1 MTQLDLMENETLH
14 VLIIDDEIDF
24 AEELQEFLQLRHF
37 EAAVAFTP
45 DEGMAALRRS
55 LFDLLILDIRLPG
68 RDGLDILK
76 QVRTLYP
83 GMEVI
88 MISGHGDMD
97 TVIKAMRNGAI
108 DYLRKPFRHVDMQL
122 SIERTRK
129 YILLQKRMKEMK
141 DRNSLISEELEK
153 RIERN
158 FIGESPQIKQ
168 VLQLASTAAL
178 YKTTNVLITGE
189 SGTGKE
195 IIARIIHYASEQRD
209 KNFCAVNSSAVTE
222 TLLESE
228 FFGHVKG
235 SFTGAIGDK
244 KGYFE
249 IANEG
254 TLFLDEIAD
263 MPLSLQAKLL
273 RAIEEKKIKRVGGN
287 DEISVDFRVISATNH
302 DFKKLLDDRVFRLD
316 LFHRLN
322 TLTIHIPALRE
333 RKEDILPLLSYFKK
347 YFAVKLN
354 KPEPDIDPALIQK
367 LSQYNFPGNVREL
380 RNMTERALIFC
391 QSGLLG
397 PDDFPLLASEPS
409 MSSPTASGMSL
420 DAMEQTQVIRALEA
434 CNYNQIQAARLLGI
448 SRDALIRRMH
458 KFNIRISKEAE
469 S

>member
-1 MTQLDLMENETLH
+1 MENETLH
-14 VLIIDDEIDF
+14 VLIIDDETDF
-24 AEELQEFLQLRHF
+24 AEELQEFLQLRQF

-45 DEGMAALRRS
+45 EQGLTALRKS
-55 LFDLLILDIRLPG
+55 AYDLLILDIRLPG

-83 GMEVI
+83 DMEVI
-88 MISGHGDMD
+88 MISGHGDME

-168 VLQLASTAAL
+168 ALQLASTAAL

-263 MPLSLQAKLL
+263 MPLALQAKLL

-287 DEISVDFRVISATNH
+287 DEIAVDFRVISATNH

-333 RKEDILPLLSYFKK
+333 RTEDILPLLNYFKK
-347 YFAVKLN
+347 YFAIKLN
-354 KPEPDIDPALIQK
+354 KPEPEIDQALVQK

-391 QSGLLG
+391 KTGLLST
-397 PDDFPLLASEPS
+397 DDFPLQANEPFVPS
-409 MSSPTASGMSL
+409 TAVSTLSL

-434 CNYNQIQAARLLGI
+434 CSYNQIQAARLLGI
-448 SRDALIRRMH
+448 SRDALIRRMR

>member
-1 MTQLDLMENETLH
+1 
-14 VLIIDDEIDF
+14 
-24 AEELQEFLQLRHF
+24 
-37 EAAVAFTP
+37 
-45 DEGMAALRRS
+45 
-55 LFDLLILDIRLPG
+55 
-68 RDGLDILK
+68 
-76 QVRTLYP
+76 
-83 GMEVI
+83 
-88 MISGHGDMD
+88 
-97 TVIKAMRNGAI
+97 
-108 DYLRKPFRHVDMQL
+108 
-122 SIERTRK
+122 
-129 YILLQKRMKEMK
+129 
-141 DRNSLISEELEK
+141 
-153 RIERN
+153 
-158 FIGESPQIKQ
+158 
-168 VLQLASTAAL
+168 
-178 YKTTNVLITGE
+178 
-189 SGTGKE
+189 
-195 IIARIIHYASEQRD
+195 
-209 KNFCAVNSSAVTE
+209 
-222 TLLESE
+222 
-228 FFGHVKG
+228 
-235 SFTGAIGDK
+235 
-244 KGYFE
+244 FE

-322 TLTIHIPALRE
+322 TLTIHIPALHE